1 MTDLQCAA
9 RFVVITEGTEPPD
22 PDRHRLAAVH
32 DLRPL
37 SLDDV
42 TEGRPAARVRLG
54 ELSDLHR
61 GETVLVRV
69 EGPPSSQVEVSVDDD
84 GFVVGRVS
92 GAPPGG
98 LDYSGGSSVMVTG
111 GENPVA

>member
-9 RFVVITEGTEPPD
+9 RFLVTTEGTEAPD
-22 PDRHRLAAVH
+22 PDHHRLAAAH

-42 TEGRPAARVRLG
+42 AEGRPAARERLG
-54 ELSDLHR
+54 DLADLHR

-69 EGPPSSQVEVSVDDD
+69 EGPPASHVEVSVDGD
-84 GFVVGRVS
+84 GYVVGPVS
-92 GAPPGG
+92 RAG
-98 LDYSGGSSVMVTG
+98 VT
-111 GENPVA
+111 